1 MSICTL
7 IFSPTGGT
15 ERVMDIL
22 SREFQSE
29 KNIDL
34 CFPMEKTAFSPEDL
48 VLIGLPSFGG
58 RIPGIAGERIRCI
71 RGNGAKAVL
80 VAVYG
85 NRAIDD
91 TLIEMKDL
99 AEECGFRVIGAISA
113 VAEHSIMRHVAQGR
127 PDADD
132 EAQLRSFAQQIIAK
146 LNEDRDIFVP
156 GKRPYKNFGGA
167 GMFPETDGCIRCGLC
182 AEKCPAGAIPT
193 DAPDTTDKEKCIS
206 CMRCIEI
213 CPANARRRNEAA
225 LQNTIERLKNAVSG
239 RKNNE
244 LFI

>member
-1 MSICTL
+1 MVYHF

-15 ERVMDIL
+15 EKVMQIL
-22 SREFQSE
+22 AQEFHAE
-29 KNIDL
+29 TAVDL
-34 CFPMEKTAFSPEDL
+34 CRPIEEMQLNSSDVA
-48 VLIGLPSFGG
+48 LIGLPSYGG
-58 RIPGIAGERIRCI
+58 RIPGIAGDRLQKVH
-71 RGNGAKAVL
+71 GNGAKAVL

-99 AEECGFRVIGAISA
+99 AENRGFRVVGAISA

-132 EAQLRSFAQQIIAK
+132 EAELRSFARQIIAAMD
-146 LNEDRDIFVP
+146 EIRDIPVP

-167 GMFPETDGCIRCGLC
+167 GMFPEVDGCTGCGIC
-182 AEKCPAGAIPT
+182 AERCPVGAIPT
-193 DAPDTTDKEKCIS
+193 DAPGTTNKEKCIC

-213 CPANARRRNEAA
+213 CPTGARRRNKIA
-225 LQNTIERLKNAVSG
+225 LSNTIQRLVKAVTG
-239 RKNNE
+239 RKPNE